1 MRRKVKARNVT
12 VLVVDDMSFIRK
24 VVRKSLYDL
33 GVNDIVEAAD
43 AAEAVK
49 RLRERK
55 FDLIISDWRM
65 PTMSGFDLLD
75 FVRQNDRLKGIPFLM
90 LTAINEKDKITAAAQ
105 QGVSDFLIKPFSS
118 DELEKKIEGLLP
130 VSSSSQTN
138 KGSPST

>member
-1 MRRKVKARNVT
+1 MQGKVKARNVT

-24 VVRKSLYDL
+24 VVRKSLSDL
-33 GVNDIVEAAD
+33 GVKDIVEAAD

-75 FVRQNDRLKGIPFLM
+75 FVRRNDRLKEIPFLM
-90 LTAINEKDKITAAAQ
+90 LTAINEKEKVTAAAQ
-105 QGVSDFLIKPFSS
+105 QGVSDFLIKPFSP

-130 VSSSSQTN
+130 DATPSNPN
-138 KGSPST
+138 KGST